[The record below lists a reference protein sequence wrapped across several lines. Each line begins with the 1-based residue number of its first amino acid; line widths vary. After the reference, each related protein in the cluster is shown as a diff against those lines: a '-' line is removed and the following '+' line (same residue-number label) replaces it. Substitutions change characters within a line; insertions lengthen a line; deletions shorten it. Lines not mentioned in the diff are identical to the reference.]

1 MFDLICDRDGVLNV
15 DRAYVHR
22 IEDFAIPDGV
32 IEGLTILRDVGARF
46 SIATGQSGIARGKYT
61 EEDMRRFNEHL
72 LEQYRQ
78 HGIEFPAVAFCPHHP
93 DVSDCECRKP
103 KAGMLDQ
110 IESQIG
116 PIDWASVWGIG
127 DKPTDSQMILSKG
140 GRAVLLRIGS
150 HNAEAQK
157 PGEPY
162 WDASDSKLQDLL
174 ANPRHFVVNSVLEA
188 ATIIKG
194 QVA

>member
-1 MFDLICDRDGVLNV
+1 MFDVICDRDGILNI

-32 IEGLTILRDVGARF
+32 IDGLTLLRDLGARF
-46 SIATGQSGIARGKYT
+46 SIATGQSGIARGKYR
-61 EEDMRRFNEHL
+61 EEDMHRFNDHL

-78 HGIEFPAVAFCPHHP
+78 YGIEFAALAFCPHHP

-103 KAGMLDQ
+103 KIGMLDQ
-110 IESQIG
+110 IESKIG

-127 DKPTDSQMILSKG
+127 DKPSDSQMILSKG
-140 GRAVLLRIGS
+140 GRAVLLRVGP
-150 HNAEAQK
+150 HNVQAQK

-162 WDASDSKLQDLL
+162 WDPQDPELHGLL
-174 ANPRHFVVNSVLEA
+174 TNPRHFVADDVLEA
-188 ATIIKG
+188 AMII
-194 QVA
+194 QRAL